1 MLAQKGRMLSLT
13 LIESKSILKFSI
25 FNLRTIRRN
34 FHSKTETLT
43 INSFDIKLL
52 QFIQMEINLFAL
64 ISSQI
69 IIINIFGYTNIAE

>member
-25 FNLRTIRRN
+25 FNRRMIRRN
-34 FHSKTETLT
+34 FYNKTETLT
-43 INSFDIKLL
+43 INSFDIDLL
-52 QFIQMEINLFAL
+52 QSIKMEINPFAL

-69 IIINIFGYTNIAE
+69 IIINIFG